1 MIFCLLGFGSLLSLP
16 LRSGCSKQ
24 HCREHLCGEDLSAV
38 LVSSQWSC
46 CLQTEDHCYIVT
58 TAFEFVGGALRQA
71 DWCIQDV
78 DDSEKGKG
86 NKVVHKKS
94 YTFEVGVILFANV
107 WRHFLLSFM

>member
-1 MIFCLLGFGSLLSLP
+1 M
-16 LRSGCSKQ
+16 
-24 HCREHLCGEDLSAV
+24 
-38 LVSSQWSC
+38 
-46 CLQTEDHCYIVT
+46 
-58 TAFEFVGGALRQA
+58 GGALRQA

-107 WRHFLLSFM
+107 WRHFLLSLM